1 MASSARPGTGPSEEF
16 RFPGNRLGLPEHG
29 PGSVASWG
37 RRILALLLDWLIAGL
52 IASAVTSKPIWAG
65 GNDFN
70 TAQLITFFAM
80 TAILTGL
87 GHNLVHARSGTEA
100 LQRLM
105 EIDFAAILLD
115 VNMPGMDGFAA
126 TRALRGDA
134 VTKDIPVVLVTA
146 KDQKADKAWGQMLGA
161 KGYIT
166 KPYTDDQILTQVRA
180 L

>member
-1 MASSARPGTGPSEEF
+1 MARHILIVEDSQVDRARLETLLATNGFQVSTAADGQAA
-16 RFPGNRLGLPEHG
+16 LD
-29 PGSVASWG
+29 SVKRA
-37 RRILALLLDWLIAGL
+37 
-52 IASAVTSKPIWAG
+52 KP
-65 GNDFN
+65 D
-70 TAQLITFFAM
+70 
-80 TAILTGL
+80 AIL
-87 GHNLVHARSGTEA
+87 
-100 LQRLM
+100 M
-105 EIDFAAILLD
+105 D

-134 VTKDIPVVLVTA
+134 GSKDIPVVLVTA